1 MNTPIDDFVKA
12 YAEKNALRLHMPGHK
27 GVGEQ
32 GEKFDLTEIDGADDL
47 YRASGIILESEKNAS
62 AIFGCDT
69 FYSTEGSSQC
79 IRAMMKIALSR
90 AKKRGIAP
98 LVFAGRNAHKSFVSA
113 AALCDLSVKWLYG
126 ESQKGI
132 LSCDITAEYL
142 EKELLSA
149 EVLPMAVYI
158 TSPDYLGN
166 IADVFALSKVCDKYN
181 VPLLVDNAH
190 GAYLRFLAKDMH
202 PISLG
207 AAMCAS
213 SAHKTLPVLTGG
225 AYLQISEKYKEEF
238 SFAAKSAL
246 AFFGSTSPS
255 YLTLASLDRLNFKL
269 SRGYGKQIADFADK
283 VKEVKEYLIS
293 NGFTL
298 CGSEPLK
305 ITVCAKSYGYTGS
318 EIARILEKSGVYVE
332 FYDDD
337 YLVVMFT
344 PETGED
350 GLLKIKKELCA
361 IPRRAAVSVKPPQVQ
376 KTVAVK
382 TIREAAFA
390 PYETVSYNKC
400 VGRVLAEA
408 DIACP
413 PAVPIVFCGEL
424 IDESAVKA
432 FKYYGIKSCKVIKE

>member
-12 YAEKNALRLHMPGHK
+12 YAKKNALRLHMPGHK
-27 GVGEQ
+27 GIGEH

-47 YRASGIILESEKNAS
+47 YRASGIIAESEKNAS

-90 AKKRGIAP
+90 AKKRDLNP
-98 LVFAGRNAHKSFVSA
+98 VVFAGRNAHKAFVSA

-126 ESQKGI
+126 EKQSGI
-132 LSCDITAEYL
+132 LSCNITAEYL
-142 EKELLSA
+142 EKELFDA
-149 EVLPMAVYI
+149 EILPMAVYI

-166 IADVFALSKVCDKYN
+166 IADIRALSNVCDKYK

-190 GAYLRFLAKDMH
+190 GAYLRFLSKDMH

-225 AYLQISEKYKEEF
+225 AYLQISEKYKKEF
-238 SFAAKSAL
+238 SFEAKSAL

-255 YLTLASLDRLNFKL
+255 YITLASLDRLNFKL
-269 SRGYGKQIADFADK
+269 ACGYDKQISDFADK
-283 VKEVKEYLIS
+283 VKEVKEHLIA

-298 CGSEPLK
+298 CGNEPLK
-305 ITVCAKSYGYTGS
+305 LTVCAKAYGYTGK
-318 EIARILEKSGVYVE
+318 EIACALEKKGVYVE
-332 FYDDD
+332 FYDAD
-337 YLVVMFT
+337 YLTAMFT
-344 PETGED
+344 PETGEE
-350 GLLKIKKELCA
+350 GLLKIKKELCL
-361 IPRRAAVSVKPPQVQ
+361 IPRKKVIEIEPPQV
-376 KTVAVK
+376 KKAVVVK
-382 TIREAAFA
+382 SVREASFA
-390 PYETVSYNKC
+390 PFERLHYKKC

-408 DIACP
+408 DVACP

-432 FKYYGIKSCKVIKE
+432 FEYYGIQSCKVIKE